1 VVAVS
6 LIATRLVNEMVNLS
20 GISFDHR
27 MTEDTGASVVD
38 VTRAW
43 VVAREVL
50 EFPQRWAEIDEL
62 TGQVPLEVQLDLFLD
77 CRRMAERASLW
88 LLRHRRPPLDVAA
101 AVAQFTPGLTELAR
115 TLEPALKG
123 RMADVVHSVE
133 ASRLTAGVP
142 EGLAER
148 ATVWP
153 LLHTGFDLVELAAA
167 HSMGVTELARIE
179 WAMFDHLDLAWLWD
193 GIGSLPRS
201 DRWQT
206 QARSALRDDM
216 LTALADLTET
226 VVDSPGGT
234 VDSWLAANERAVS
247 RAQAMFTEI
256 RRSESFDMTNLSV
269 ALRQLRNLS
278 LTAARLS

>member
-1 VVAVS
+1 
-6 LIATRLVNEMVNLS
+6 
-20 GISFDHR
+20 

-43 VVAREVL
+43 IVVREVL
-50 EFPQRWAEIDEL
+50 DFPAQWAEIDAL
-62 TGQVPLEVQLDLFLD
+62 TGQASLDIQLDLFLD
-77 CRRMAERASLW
+77 CRRLAERCSLW
-88 LLRHRRPPLDVAA
+88 LLRHRRPPIDVAA
-101 AVAQFTPGLTELAR
+101 AIAQFKPGLMTLAR
-115 TLEPALKG
+115 TLEPVLVG

-142 EGLAER
+142 EDLAER

-153 LLHTGFDLVELAAA
+153 LLHTGFDLVELGATHDMDVTGLAA
-167 HSMGVTELARIE
+167 IE
-179 WAMFDHLDLAWLWD
+179 WAMFDALDLSWLWD
-193 GIGSLPRS
+193 GIGALPRA

-216 LTALADLTET
+216 LTALAELTAT
-226 VVDSPGGT
+226 VVDSAAGSVET
-234 VDSWLAANERAVS
+234 WLAANERSVA

-256 RRSESFDMTNLSV
+256 RRGEAFDMTNLSV

-278 LTAARLS
+278 LTAAKAG